1 MQSLKKQL
9 IRRRRKKEKVRIR
22 WINQQ
27 IKNNVNKQN
36 YLKKLKDELIL
47 PLTIKY
53 TIESIQAPFKQIVT
67 LSENQMK

>member
-1 MQSLKKQL
+1 MEKKFPKDAYYNSLK
-9 IRRRRKKEKVRIR
+9 
-22 WINQQ
+22 
-27 IKNNVNKQN
+27 
-36 YLKKLKDELIL
+36 IL